1 MVIFGAGV
9 VTGGLLVLH
18 SDRDRDS
25 RAPRPAQRVA
35 GPGMSAGVMRLEF
48 LRRAQREL
56 NLSPEQRQ
64 RIDAI
69 LKESQERSKAILQPL
84 EPQLHEELRR
94 TRGEFRGVLTP
105 EQSARFDELI
115 KRTQRPHEQRP
126 PTAPRERQPEK
137 PAAGN

>member
-18 SDRDRDS
+18 SDRGRDS
-25 RAPRPAQRVA
+25 QPPRPAQRVA
-35 GPGMSAGVMRLEF
+35 GPVAAGVMRLEF

-64 RIDAI
+64 RVDAI
-69 LKESQERSKAILQPL
+69 IKESQERSRAILEPV

-94 TRGEFRGVLTP
+94 TREEFRSVLTP
-105 EQSARFDELI
+105 EQGARFDELI
-115 KRTQRPHEQRP
+115 KRSQRPREQRP
-126 PTAPRERQPEK
+126 PGTSRDHQPES
-137 PAAGN
+137 PAPAR

>member
-9 VTGGLLVLH
+9 VTGGLLVRH

-25 RAPRPAQRVA
+25 RSPRSAQRTL
-35 GPGMSAGVMRLEF
+35 GPVSAGVMRLEF

-56 NLSPEQRQ
+56 NLSPVQRQ
-64 RIDAI
+64 RVDAI
-69 LKESQERSKAILQPL
+69 LKESQERSRAILQPL

-94 TRGEFRGVLTP
+94 TREEFRSVLTP

-115 KRTQRPHEQRP
+115 KRTQRPREQRP
-126 PTAPRERQPEK
+126 PAAPRERQPETR
-137 PAAGN
+137 AAGN